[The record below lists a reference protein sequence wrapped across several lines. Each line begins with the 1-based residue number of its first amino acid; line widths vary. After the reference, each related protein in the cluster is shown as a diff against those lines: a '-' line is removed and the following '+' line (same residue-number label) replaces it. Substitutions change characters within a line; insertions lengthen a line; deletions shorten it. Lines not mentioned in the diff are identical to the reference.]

1 MLGALLGVGASLLGG
16 AMQSSA
22 ANKAAKA
29 QEGAANRQID
39 MAQNVYNDQKQM
51 LSPYVQSGNTANAA
65 YNYLLGLG
73 EAPMIGGQPLAITTI
88 PGTTA
93 PRTSSGYTAGVQR
106 GPSGRMDD
114 RNFLATV
121 TGGNRTMGGS
131 TTPATY
137 RTSDGRTFSTM
148 EEAQA
153 WANANP
159 TGGTKYGGFQ
169 ASPGYQYR
177 LNQGLDAVQSS
188 AAARGM
194 LNSGATMNAV
204 NAEAQGQASNE
215 WNNYLNRLMGQADNG
230 QNAALGTSAAA
241 GNMGQ
246 MGANALG
253 FIGDARSAGAIGQ
266 GNAWNTAFENA
277 LGAWK
282 YGATTGGGSL
292 APTTSIRPQAR
303 PW

>member
-29 QEGAANRQID
+29 QEAAANRQ
-39 MAQNVYNDQKQM
+39 MNFAEKVYNEQKQT
-51 LSPYVQSGNTANAA
+51 LSPYVQSGTTANAA

-73 EAPMIGGQPLAITTI
+73 EAPTIGGQPLSISTI
-88 PGTTA
+88 PGTA
-93 PRTSSGYTAGVQR
+93 SGGNALSASDSAFMASNGMSM
-106 GPSGRMDD
+106 PSGGTRSP
-114 RNFLATV
+114 T
-121 TGGNRTMGGS
+121 
-131 TTPATY
+131 TY
-137 RTSDGRTFSTM
+137 RTSDGRTFSTLQ
-148 EEAQA
+148 EAQA
-153 WANANP
+153 WANSNP
-159 TGGTKYGGFQ
+159 TGGQKYGGFQ

-215 WNNYLNRLMGQADNG
+215 WNSYLDRLMGQSSNG
-230 QNAALGTSAAA
+230 QNAALGQTAAA
-241 GNMGQ
+241 GNMGNVTY
-246 MGANALG
+246 NALG
-253 FIGDARSAGAIGQ
+253 SIGDAKSAGSVAS
-266 GNAWNTAFENA
+266 GNAWNSAIENA

-282 YGATTGGGSL
+282 YGTT
-292 APTTSIRPQAR
+292 AKA
-303 PW
+303 